1 MTKVSPNTFSLQAW
15 RLCSSPVPRQDRAGP
30 GTRGLR
36 ATAGRRGPPGRAGE
50 ADPEEG
56 PSPRLGG
63 AGRRGCAGE
72 PAPPETTAGS
82 AGPGARPVTFSCSSR
97 SRATSGARSGAA
109 AEDEAEAEAWDPGSA
124 GASMVEAPGPQR
136 GERVLNKCLWRR
148 RGRRLPSTRVL
159 ALMHCVPLAEEAAP
173 VFSAAAAAAARVPA
187 ARGRISH
194 AHAARR
200 RRRRGLE
207 AAGGP
212 VRA

>member
-1 MTKVSPNTFSLQAW
+1 M
-15 RLCSSPVPRQDRAGP
+15 
-30 GTRGLR
+30 
-36 ATAGRRGPPGRAGE
+36 
-50 ADPEEG
+50 
-56 PSPRLGG
+56 
-63 AGRRGCAGE
+63 
-72 PAPPETTAGS
+72 
-82 AGPGARPVTFSCSSR
+82 
-97 SRATSGARSGAA
+97 
-109 AEDEAEAEAWDPGSA
+109 
-124 GASMVEAPGPQR
+124 EAPGPQR
-136 GERVLNKCLWRR
+136 GEQVLNKCLWRR

-212 VRA
+212 VRAGGACPVAGPRQASCGGRASSAPPP